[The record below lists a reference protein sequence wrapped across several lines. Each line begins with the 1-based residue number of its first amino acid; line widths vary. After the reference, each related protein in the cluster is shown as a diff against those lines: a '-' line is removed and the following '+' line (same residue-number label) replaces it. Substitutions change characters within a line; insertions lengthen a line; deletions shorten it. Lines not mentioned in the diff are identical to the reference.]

1 MVLAVFTGVRRRRGS
16 SSQADDMSSVLVMK
30 GGTQMVKSPHPVMS
44 IEPFPGGRLVRH
56 LKGGQPHITIQV
68 SGDVLA
74 AALRQLDPESPEPH
88 RARRSQRDADN
99 RRLIGVRGAI
109 SR

>member
-1 MVLAVFTGVRRRRGS
+1 
-16 SSQADDMSSVLVMK
+16 
-30 GGTQMVKSPHPVMS
+30 MVKSPHPVMS

-88 RARRSQRDADN
+88 RARRSPRDADN
-99 RRLIGVRGAI
+99 RRVIGVRVCDH
-109 SR
+109 SRCR